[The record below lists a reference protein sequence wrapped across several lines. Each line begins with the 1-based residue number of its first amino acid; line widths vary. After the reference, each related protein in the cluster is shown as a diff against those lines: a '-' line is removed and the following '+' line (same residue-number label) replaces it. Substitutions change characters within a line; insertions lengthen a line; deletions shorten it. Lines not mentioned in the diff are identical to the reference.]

1 LSKAAQTALRA
12 LQKTIDEVGET
23 APTSNHIPQGARTVT
38 LDQWRGYAYRMG
50 ISTSREGTSPA
61 DEERAKRKA
70 FQSATDALIAAGA
83 IGIWEPHVW
92 RSP

>member
-1 LSKAAQTALRA
+1 
-12 LQKTIDEVGET
+12 
-23 APTSNHIPQGARTVT
+23 
-38 LDQWRGYAYRMG
+38 MG